1 MKKHEHINNE
11 ENCKHDHNH
20 EHECSCGHHHDS
32 ECSCHHEEHKHG
44 EECCCHGEEHHHDH
58 DECCHHEE
66 HEHIIGC
73 NCGQHHG
80 HSHEDAHSVGLN
92 NILKLRLSNSIFA
105 IVLLISGLIYQF
117 IYPEQQQM
125 SQVILAIAAIFVA
138 IPVFWSGLVGLFC
151 HESKFMT
158 EQLVSLAILAAM
170 MQKDFVVATIIP
182 VILVFGH
189 FLEEKSIMGIEEAIA
204 SLQKLNSHDATV
216 LKDGQEVHV
225 ELSELKLDDT
235 VVCYPGET
243 IAADGM
249 VTEGDSSI
257 NQAPITGESLPV
269 DAFPGSKVFA
279 GTINLSGKLL
289 IKVTALSSDSVFNKI
304 VTLLKDA
311 EKSKAPI
318 VKIIEKYLDLY
329 FPLVIMVAAITLFVT
344 GDINRAVAIL
354 VLSCPCA
361 LILASPTAMIAA
373 LVHASKFGIMIKNTA
388 FLEILSDIDTMVFD
402 KTGTV
407 TLGKLELEK
416 IVPQAGIQ
424 EEDLLKQAALCA
436 SGSHHPVSEAII
448 AYMHKNGIEIPVHT
462 GQQEIHGKGVV
473 TEKDGIKYYLGKQ
486 VWICEDTGLSS
497 VPAASES
504 DSAISVWIASNKQ
517 IIGQIFFSDKPRPE
531 MKNAISDIRE
541 LGVKHFVLLT
551 GDKKQIGEAIG
562 QQLGFDEVIAECVP
576 QDKLDYINTKK
587 AEGRRVMFV
596 GDGIND
602 ALALKASDCGVAI
615 AHGGSDIAIQNADIA
630 LNGGNMAN
638 LPTMFTLSSL
648 TRRIINQ
655 NILIGSGF
663 SIFMMLLAAAGLI
676 SPIFGAVAHNLGPV
690 FVVLNSARLLK
701 SATANNATEITT
713 EKPAN
718 QAA

>member
-1 MKKHEHINNE
+1 MEKHEHINNE
-11 ENCKHDHNH
+11 ENCKHDHKHECGCEHHNHEHNHDH
-20 EHECSCGHHHDS
+20 EHECSC
-32 ECSCHHEEHKHG
+32 HHEHSDG
-44 EECCCHGEEHHHDH
+44 CGCN
-58 DECCHHEE
+58 HEV

-73 NCGQHHG
+73 NCGHQHG
-80 HSHEDAHSVGLN
+80 HSHADAHSVGLN

-138 IPVFWSGLVGLFC
+138 IPVFWSGLEGLFSK
-151 HESKFMT
+151 ESKFMT

-216 LKDGQEVHV
+216 LKDGKEVHV
-225 ELSELKLDDT
+225 ELSELKIDDI

-243 IAADGM
+243 IATDGM
-249 VTEGDSSI
+249 ITEGDSSI

-388 FLEILSDIDTMVFD
+388 FLEILADIDTMVFD

-416 IVPQAGIQ
+416 IVPQADI
-424 EEDLLKQAALCA
+424 EDDELLKQAALCA

-462 GQQEIHGKGVV
+462 GQQEIHGKGVT
-473 TEKDGIKYYLGKQ
+473 TEKDGLKYYLGKQ
-486 VWICEDTGLSS
+486 AWICEDAGLSS

-504 DSAISVWIASNKQ
+504 DSTISVWVANNKQ

-531 MKNAISDIRE
+531 MKDAISTVRE

-576 QDKLDYINTKK
+576 QDKLDYINAKK

-630 LNGGNMAN
+630 LNGSNIAN

-663 SIFMMLLAAAGLI
+663 SIFMMLLAAAGFI

-701 SATANNATEITT
+701 SATADTVNNSNTAENSVKQI
-713 EKPAN
+713 A
-718 QAA
+718 